1 MVGVKSPVKSYLF
14 LQIMLRCL
22 HIGGYG
28 VSVKKSLV
36 PQFGIYYQ
44 EVSSRLGGG
53 SSVVEGLGA

>member
-22 HIGGYG
+22 LIGGYG

-36 PQFGIYYQ
+36 PQFGVHYQ
-44 EVSSRLGGG
+44 EVSPRLGGG
-53 SSVVEGLGA
+53 SNVIEGPGA